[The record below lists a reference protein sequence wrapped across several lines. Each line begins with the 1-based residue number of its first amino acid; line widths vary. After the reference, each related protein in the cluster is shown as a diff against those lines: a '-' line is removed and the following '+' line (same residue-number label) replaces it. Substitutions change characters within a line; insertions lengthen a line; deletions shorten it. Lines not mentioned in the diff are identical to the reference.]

1 MKAIVYTSQT
11 GFTQRY
17 ARMLSEKTGVPAWS
31 LAEAKKQLR
40 QGDDVFYMG
49 WLMAGSVK
57 GLDSAMDRYVIR
69 GVGIVGISPQGN
81 GELWTEA
88 KINSGFGEGGARVFY
103 LRGGYAPDRLR
114 GLQRFLMRH
123 MAKSVTKKVQ
133 ARGDAATS
141 EDLEMVQVFREG
153 GNFVREEQLGEIVE
167 WFASGPHDGALK
179 TALKLEI

>member
-1 MKAIVYTSQT
+1 MKAIVYMSQT

-69 GVGIVGISPQGN
+69 GV
-81 GELWTEA
+81 W
-88 KINSGFGEGGARVFY
+88 SGLVAEKVRFSVFSTAAILALSEYMDGHHPARRV
-103 LRGGYAPDRLR
+103 L
-114 GLQRFLMRH
+114 
-123 MAKSVTKKVQ
+123 
-133 ARGDAATS
+133 DAA
-141 EDLEMVQVFREG
+141 V
-153 GNFVREEQLGEIVE
+153 
-167 WFASGPHDGALK
+167 P
-179 TALKLEI
+179 